1 MSARRCAFLTH
12 YRTRGGTADDRLA
25 MAALAARGWHVDA
38 VAWDDTTGWGEYEAA
53 VIRSTWDY
61 HRRLNAYLDRLDKI
75 AAAGCRVLNPVPLV
89 RWNADKTYLREL
101 AGLGVAT
108 VPAIWRTGAPP
119 GCLTTLF
126 GELGADEM
134 VVKPAVSASAE
145 GTALVRRGASP
156 ETLHAVEAALG
167 DRPFVAQPVAT
178 AVRTEGE
185 YSLIYFGG
193 AYSHA
198 VLKTPAPGDFRVQ
211 EEHGGTARRIEPDQ
225 ALRDA
230 ASRALALVR
239 PTPLYARVD
248 VVRANDGEGWWLM
261 ELELIEP
268 ALYFGVEREA
278 TGRFAEALEARM
290 GGAEPDIS
298 VGNVAAVE

>member
-1 MSARRCAFLTH
+1 MSTRRCAFLTH
-12 YRTRGGTADDRLA
+12 DRTRTGTADDRVA
-25 MAALAARGWHVDA
+25 MAALTAGGWRVDA
-38 VAWDDTTGWGEYEAA
+38 VPWDEAVPWASYDVA

-61 HRRLNAYLDRLDKI
+61 HRRLGAYLGRLGEI
-75 AAAGCRVLNPVPLV
+75 AAAGCRVLNPLPLV

-108 VPAIWRTGAPP
+108 VPASWRTGAPP

-126 GELGADEM
+126 DELGADEM

-145 GTALVRRGASP
+145 GTALVRRGTSP
-156 ETLHAVEAALG
+156 DPLRAVEAALG

-211 EEHGGTARRIEPDQ
+211 EEHGGTACRVEPDQ
-225 ALRDA
+225 AQRAA
-230 ASRALALVR
+230 ASRALGLVR
-239 PTPLYARVD
+239 PVPLYARVD
-248 VVRANDGEGWWLM
+248 IVRANDGEGWWLM

-278 TGRFAEALEARM
+278 AGRFAEALEARM